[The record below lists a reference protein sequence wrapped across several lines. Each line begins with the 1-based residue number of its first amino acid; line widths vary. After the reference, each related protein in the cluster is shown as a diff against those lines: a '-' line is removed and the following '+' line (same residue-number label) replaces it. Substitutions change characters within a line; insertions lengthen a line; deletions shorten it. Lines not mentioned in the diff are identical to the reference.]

1 MPEKVGLPTG
11 VGQAGDRDKFKI
23 QSIKGFD
30 CYLGYRWFAERVAVD
45 TDIIAR

>member
-1 MPEKVGLPTG
+1 MPEKIGLPTV

-30 CYLGYRWFAERVAVD
+30 YYLGYRWFAERIVVD
-45 TDIIAR
+45 TDIIAK